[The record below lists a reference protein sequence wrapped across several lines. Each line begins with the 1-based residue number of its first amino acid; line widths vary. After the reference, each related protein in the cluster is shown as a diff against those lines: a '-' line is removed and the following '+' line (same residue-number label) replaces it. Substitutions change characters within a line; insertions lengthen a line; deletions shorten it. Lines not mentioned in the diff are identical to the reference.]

1 MEGEGEVKGG
11 ADVEFAKVESKVWKE
26 ERGNE
31 ESTKKKEATRS
42 LERGDE
48 QKALTRV
55 AGRLPPCQPYISSSR
70 YYSKYPYIYYWMGIE
85 PYIPIYCVFGP
96 KSAPSFGQKQL
107 GGRRD
112 PPIDGICLKFFSIY
126 FDYLPKELYITF
138 MVCNIGV
145 YNYMIHQI
153 PISSTE

>member
-31 ESTKKKEATRS
+31 ESGKRKEATRS

-55 AGRLPPCQPYISSSR
+55 AGRPPPCQPYISSSR
-70 YYSKYPYIYYWMGIE
+70 YYSKYPHILLDAGHQTIFLYTA
-85 PYIPIYCVFGP
+85 GP
-96 KSAPSFGQKQL
+96 K
-107 GGRRD
+107 GRS
-112 PPIDGICLKFFSIY
+112 P
-126 FDYLPKELYITF
+126 
-138 MVCNIGV
+138 NIEK
-145 YNYMIHQI
+145 IKI
-153 PISSTE
+153 PLNAGSSPLL